1 MKPPSRF
8 LTQKRLV
15 PDVASACHKDLAS
28 NSQTNSS
35 KYSMKIIGITGTLG
49 AGKGTIVDYLQDK
62 HGFKHFSVRGFLT
75 EIINQ
80 RKLPLNRDTMVEV
93 ANELRA
99 KHAPSYIVEK
109 LYEKAKESNTD
120 SIIESI
126 RTVGEIQS
134 LRKLDGFRLL
144 AVDAHAELR
153 YERILER
160 NSETDRISFETF
172 KENEGR
178 EMTSTDIN
186 KQNLGACIAQADFKL
201 MNDGSFDNLF
211 VQIETSLKQLYGV

>member
-1 MKPPSRF
+1 
-8 LTQKRLV
+8 
-15 PDVASACHKDLAS
+15 
-28 NSQTNSS
+28 
-35 KYSMKIIGITGTLG
+35 MKIIGITGTLG

-62 HGFKHFSVRGFLT
+62 HGFKHFSVRAFLT

-99 KHAPSYIVEK
+99 KQAPSYIVEQ

-126 RTVGEIQS
+126 RTMGEIHA
-134 LRKLDGFRLL
+134 LRKLKGFRLL
-144 AVDAHAELR
+144 AVDANPELR
-153 YERILER
+153 YERIVGR
-160 NSETDRISFETF
+160 NSETDRISFDTF
-172 KENEGR
+172 KENEAR
-178 EMTSTDIN
+178 EMNSIDMN

-201 MNDGSFDNLF
+201 MNDGSFESLY
-211 VQIETSLKQLYGV
+211 VQIETALKQLYGA

>member
-1 MKPPSRF
+1 
-8 LTQKRLV
+8 
-15 PDVASACHKDLAS
+15 
-28 NSQTNSS
+28 
-35 KYSMKIIGITGTLG
+35 MKIIGITGTLG
-49 AGKGTIVDYLQDK
+49 AGKGTIVDYLQEK

-99 KHAPSYIVEK
+99 KHAPSYIVEQ
-109 LYEKAKESNTD
+109 LYETAKESNAD

-144 AVDAHAELR
+144 AVDANSALR
-153 YERILER
+153 YERIVGR

-172 KENEGR
+172 KENEAR

-201 MNDGSFDNLF
+201 MNDGSFDNLY
-211 VQIETSLKQLYGV
+211 VQIETALKQLYGA

>member
-1 MKPPSRF
+1 
-8 LTQKRLV
+8 
-15 PDVASACHKDLAS
+15 
-28 NSQTNSS
+28 
-35 KYSMKIIGITGTLG
+35 MKIIGITGTLG

-211 VQIETSLKQLYGV
+211 VQIETALKQLYGF